1 MRSLLFVCL
10 ILLVACRSLPP
21 LPDWQVERTRQESGP
36 GAILDLRSGASL
48 TPEQLVERLASVPRL
63 LVGEKHD
70 NPDHHF
76 LQSWL
81 LEALAGR
88 RAQGSLLLEMLEP
101 DQQSRV
107 AATQAAFA
115 AGRAPEDLPAALAW
129 RQGWDW
135 TLYGPLLRHALAQP
149 YPLLAANLDRQEM
162 RRIYAERPELSG
174 SASNDARV
182 REVLLAQIGASHC
195 GQLPASQLPAML
207 AVQQQRDRRMAERLL
222 AAPQPALLL
231 AGAYHVRR
239 DLGVPLHLA
248 DLGGASGNI
257 VLLLAE
263 AGDVVEAK
271 AADYVWYTPAT
282 PPRDYCAEMRVTG
295 GQTKKTRRSRVENRN

>member
-1 MRSLLFVCL
+1 MRSFLFIGLALLA
-10 ILLVACRSLPP
+10 ACQTLPP
-21 LPDWQVERTRQESGP
+21 LPAWQAGGTEP
-36 GAILDLRSGASL
+36 GTIRDLRSGVSL
-48 TPEQLVERLASVPRL
+48 TPAQLVERLAAAPRL

-70 NPDHHF
+70 NPDHHA
-76 LQSWL
+76 LQLWL

-101 DQQSRV
+101 DQQARV
-107 AATQAAFA
+107 VATQAAFA
-115 AGRAPEDLPAALAW
+115 EGRAPADLPAALAW

-135 TLYGPLLRHALAQP
+135 ALYGPLLHHALAQP
-149 YPLLAANLDRQEM
+149 YPLLAANLDTQEI
-162 RRIYAERPELSG
+162 RRVYAERPVLSG
-174 SASNDARV
+174 TASTDARV
-182 REVLLAQIGASHC
+182 REALLEQIGTSHC
-195 GQLPASQLPAML
+195 GQLPESQWPAML
-207 AVQQQRDRRMAERLL
+207 AVQQRRDRRMAERLL

-248 DLGGASGNI
+248 DLGGAVGNI

-263 AGDVVEAK
+263 GGETVESE

-282 PPRDYCAEMRVTG
+282 PARDYCAEMRAADEHK
-295 GQTKKTRRSRVENRN
+295 KKTRQSRVENRN

>member
-10 ILLVACRSLPP
+10 VLLAACQTLPP
-21 LPDWQVERTRQESGP
+21 LPAWQASGGRQGVEP
-36 GAILDLRSGASL
+36 GTIRDLRSGASL
-48 TPEQLVERLASVPRL
+48 TPAQLVERLAAAPRL

-70 NPDHHF
+70 NPDHHA
-76 LQSWL
+76 LELWL

-101 DQQSRV
+101 DQQARV

-115 AGRAPEDLPAALAW
+115 AGQVPANLPVALAW

-135 TLYGPLLRHALAQP
+135 ALYGPLLRHALAQP
-149 YPLLAANLDRQEM
+149 YPLLAANLDRQEV
-162 RRIYAERPELSG
+162 RRVYAERPALSG
-174 SASNDARV
+174 AASSSARV

-195 GQLPASQLPAML
+195 GQLPESQWPAML

-222 AAPQPALLL
+222 AAPQPPLLL

-248 DLGGASGNI
+248 DLGGAAGSV

-263 AGDVVEAK
+263 AGEALGAE

-282 PPRDYCAEMRVTG
+282 PARDYCAEMRAADA
-295 GQTKKTRRSRVENRN
+295 QAKKDPAEPGRKP